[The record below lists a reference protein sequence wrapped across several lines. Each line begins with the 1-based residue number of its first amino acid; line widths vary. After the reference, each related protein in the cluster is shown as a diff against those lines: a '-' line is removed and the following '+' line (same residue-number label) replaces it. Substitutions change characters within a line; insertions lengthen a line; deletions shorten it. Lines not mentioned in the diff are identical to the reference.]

1 MKITFPSLSDLPLT
15 CLRVTLMRCKSE
27 DLHPL
32 LERWNYLPN
41 SVLLNWKTL
50 RQCMKTLIVSEVM
63 KLCQQMQIKL
73 EDAALLDLMYH
84 QMKGTGIWR
93 VYKMVKELDKD
104 KVLNADSLQQSLYQS
119 LSKLYNTSVT
129 VNIFNGALWCRVMI
143 TEYNSKKNMYQLNI
157 SFLVYYPTLPIIL
170 VKFLKDPLL
179 GIVMETKSSVLLK
192 HSKKRKVT
200 DIWEG
205 DDKIISEQK
214 NQKERKEEIIE
225 TFLGQEELPILEN
238 INISMR
244 YPNDDKFRGFNSK
257 VQFSG
262 PHVLEGLRD
271 MIETEKIKHTLPAY
285 LSQLL
290 ILGRDHIILGCN

>member
-1 MKITFPSLSDLPLT
+1 
-15 CLRVTLMRCKSE
+15 
-27 DLHPL
+27 
-32 LERWNYLPN
+32 
-41 SVLLNWKTL
+41 
-50 RQCMKTLIVSEVM
+50 M

-84 QMKGTGIWR
+84 QMNGTGTWK
-93 VYKMVKELDKD
+93 VYKMVEELDKD
-104 KVLNADSLQQSLYQS
+104 KVLNADSLQQSLYQG

-129 VNIFNGALWCRVMI
+129 VNIFDGALWCRIMI
-143 TEYNSKKNMYQLNI
+143 TEYNANRNMYQLNI
-157 SFLVYYPTLPIIL
+157 SFLVYYPTLPIII
-170 VKFLKDPLL
+170 VKYLKDPLL
-179 GIVMETKSSVLLK
+179 GVVMEEILDFMGFSDYKRMQLSGKDVSSLATMALNNFSKTKSSVLLK
-192 HSKKRKVT
+192 HRKKRKVT

-205 DDKIISEQK
+205 DDRIVSEQK
-214 NQKERKEEIIE
+214 NHKERKEEIIE

-257 VQFSG
+257 VQLSG

-271 MIETEKIKHTLPAY
+271 MIETEKIQHTLPAY

-290 ILGRDHIILGCN
+290 ILGRDHIILGCS

>member
-119 LSKLYNTSVT
+119 LSKLYNTEILDFMGFSDYKRMQLSGKDVSSLAT
-129 VNIFNGALWCRVMI
+129 MAL
-143 TEYNSKKNMYQLNI
+143 NNFSK
-157 SFLVYYPTLPIIL
+157 
-170 VKFLKDPLL
+170 
-179 GIVMETKSSVLLK
+179 TKSSVLLK